1 MSISVAMLSM
11 AAAWKLSSRRD
22 CRAQKGS
29 SCVSTRTMK
38 EHNTMKEPAGKT
50 KRVLR
55 LAASTFMPSSSG
67 MLVLGVVAQL
77 GNRQSCRSTGP
88 HRPVQQIGPF
98 FILGAS
104 TQVTWSDSWVSSV
117 GFRADDVDC
126 AREPFWSS
134 SGLCNV
140 GEVCLSRVPGVSGMR
155 AWTKDV

>member
-38 EHNTMKEPAGKT
+38 EHDTMKEPAGKT

-55 LAASTFMPSSSG
+55 LAASTFMPSWSG

-77 GNRQSCRSTGP
+77 GNRRSCRSTGP
-88 HRPVQQIGPF
+88 HRPVQEIGPF
-98 FILGAS
+98 TIFRSLSHHLRPVTRVVILRQHLGLLDQTTIGPS
-104 TQVTWSDSWVSSV
+104 T
-117 GFRADDVDC
+117 C
-126 AREPFWSS
+126 AE
-134 SGLCNV
+134 
-140 GEVCLSRVPGVSGMR
+140 
-155 AWTKDV
+155 